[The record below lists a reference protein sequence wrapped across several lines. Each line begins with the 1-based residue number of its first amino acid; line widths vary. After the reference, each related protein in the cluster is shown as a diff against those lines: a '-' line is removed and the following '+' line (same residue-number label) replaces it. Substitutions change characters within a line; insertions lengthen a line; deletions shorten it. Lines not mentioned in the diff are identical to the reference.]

1 MGYQPGALAMNP
13 SLAELLESLK
23 PGLLWVGR
31 DGAVR
36 YANSGATQSTG
47 LSTGRKLYDPDLMRA
62 TGEAIA
68 SRSPRQLQIPG
79 RSTVAGAPIPEL
91 PCKVIPGLGSDDALV
106 LIQGDASRD
115 RSVDYDNL
123 MLAIRA
129 DVADPL
135 SGARSALARA
145 RAGDPEATQAALA
158 QVDDLLGVMNKLL
171 DLAQLWSGSTL
182 MANDRIELWPLLQA
196 VWAEAEPLARSRNVA
211 VRFRSRSP
219 GLTLATL
226 YGSQPWIQRV
236 LLECLEAAVRSTRKD
251 GALDIE
257 YCQMGPRALII
268 FRDCGVFRPADDPH
282 AVEMATAPPSKGQ
295 PPARGKPA
303 PRLTARDQIGLKL
316 CQHVI
321 AMHGGLLREEDEDGL
336 RNFLIDLPTGAPHR
350 DDHSQL
356 DIEQAQSYAR
366 DLSALMMR
374 ARRRTAA

>member
-1 MGYQPGALAMNP
+1 MNP
-13 SLAELLESLK
+13 SLAELLESLR

-36 YANSGATQSTG
+36 YANSGATQRTG
-47 LSTGRKLYDPDLMRA
+47 LSSGRKLYDPDLIRA

-68 SRSPRQLQIPG
+68 SRSPRQLCITG
-79 RSTVAGAPIPEL
+79 RAAGPGAPVPEL
-91 PCKVIPGLGSDDALV
+91 ACKVIPGLGSDDAMV
-106 LIQGDASRD
+106 LINSDASGD

-123 MLAIRA
+123 MMAIRA

-135 SGARSALARA
+135 RGARTALGRA
-145 RAGDPEATQAALA
+145 RDGDFESMQTALG
-158 QVDDLLGVMNKLL
+158 QVDELLTVVNKLL

-182 MANDRIELWPLLQA
+182 MANDRIELWPLLQS
-196 VWAEAEPLARSRNVA
+196 VWAQAEPLAQARKVS
-211 VRFRSRSP
+211 VRFRSRSS

-226 YGSQPWIQRV
+226 YGSQPWIERV
-236 LLECLEAAVRSTRKD
+236 LLECLEAAIRSTRSQ

-268 FRDCGVFRPADDPH
+268 FRDCGVFRPTDDPD
-282 AVEMATAPPSKGQ
+282 AVEMKATQ
-295 PPARGKPA
+295 PASATPARTAKSA

-321 AMHGGLLREEDEDGL
+321 AMHGGLLREEDEGGL

-350 DDHSQL
+350 EDHAQL
-356 DIEQAQSYAR
+356 DIEQAQVYAR
-366 DLSALMMR
+366 DLSALMTR
-374 ARRRTAA
+374 ARRRPAA

>member
-1 MGYQPGALAMNP
+1 MNP

-36 YANSGATQSTG
+36 YANAGAMQSTG

-68 SRSPRQLQIPG
+68 SRSPRQVQIPG
-79 RSTVAGAPIPEL
+79 RVTAAGAPVPEL

-106 LIQGDASRD
+106 LIHGDSSRD

-135 SGARSALARA
+135 SGARSALARS

-196 VWAEAEPLARSRNVA
+196 VWADAEPLAKSRNVS
-211 VRFRSRSP
+211 VRFRSRSQ

-268 FRDCGVFRPADDPH
+268 FRDCGVFRPADDPN
-282 AVEMATAPPSKGQ
+282 AVEMKPAPAAKG
-295 PPARGKPA
+295 PAPAPAPARGKTA

-350 DDHSQL
+350 DDQSQL

-374 ARRRTAA
+374 ARRRPAA